1 MKHIKF
7 LSVLSAA
14 AIILTV
20 FYPLKTSA
28 ARSDDFGTRKII
40 IDAGHGGFDG
50 GASTSD
56 GTNEKDLNLQI
67 ALKVRDFAEIFGY
80 KTVMTRKTD
89 RALCDGISATRK
101 NKVADMKNRLSVIK
115 NNDDAI
121 FVSIHINK
129 FEAASVK
136 GAQVF
141 FSPNNENSMLL
152 SENIQSSIASHL
164 QPDNKRVIKKSG
176 NEIFLLKNAQIP
188 AVLVECGFLSN
199 PQELSAL
206 KNNIYQSKLA
216 FSIVLGINSYY
227 NSQVR

>member
-1 MKHIKF
+1 MI
-7 LSVLSAA
+7 SAA
-14 AIILTV
+14 AIIVTALN
-20 FYPLKTSA
+20 PLKTSA
-28 ARSDDFGTRKII
+28 AAKRDEFGTRKII

-67 ALKVRDFAEIFGY
+67 ALKVRDFAEVVGY
-80 KTVMTRKTD
+80 ETVMTRKTD
-89 RALCDGISATRK
+89 RALCDGVSATRK

-115 NNDDAI
+115 NNGDAI

-129 FEAASVK
+129 FEASSVK

-152 SENIQSSIASHL
+152 SENIQASIASHL

-199 PQELSAL
+199 PQELSEL